1 VGRQKVRLIS
11 GATPSKKKQNNAEL
25 DTVTFNDETATSERQ
40 VSMMTVTDVCDKEC
54 FNNFEIP
61 TDVSQMVIESCSTP
75 FSLNHQ
81 SNLSSSNLS
90 LSSTSSSYSMTSTQT
105 SLQLSSD
112 TPRKRKLRKSMKYK
126 DDQYNPLTS
135 IDVYIRF

>member
-1 VGRQKVRLIS
+1 MRLIS
-11 GATPSKKKQNNAEL
+11 GAMPSKKKQNDLELNA
-25 DTVTFNDETATSERQ
+25 VTFNDEAATSGGQ
-40 VSMMTVTDVCDKEC
+40 VSMMTVTDVCDEEC

-61 TDVSQMVIESCSTP
+61 TDVSQMIIESCSTP
-75 FSLNHQ
+75 LSLNHQ

-126 DDQYNPLTS
+126 DDQYKDLLKQFTELKNL
-135 IDVYIRF
+135 